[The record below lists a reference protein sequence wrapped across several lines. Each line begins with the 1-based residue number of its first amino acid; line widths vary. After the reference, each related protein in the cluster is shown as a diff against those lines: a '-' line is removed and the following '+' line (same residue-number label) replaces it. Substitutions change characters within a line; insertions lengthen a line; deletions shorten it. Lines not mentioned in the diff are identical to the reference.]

1 MTASDRAGR
10 LFRTT
15 VAAAGA
21 GLRVDVYLADEVG
34 LANRSQLRGRLQKLQ
49 VNGAAAKLSR
59 RLQQGD
65 LVEAELAPPPPSRAT
80 AEPIPLVVIYEDDDV
95 LVVDK
100 PSGMAVHPGSGR
112 HSGTLVNAL
121 LHHVGSLGE
130 RFDEP
135 LRPGI
140 VHRLDMDTSGVM
152 IVAKHP
158 RAHADL
164 ADQFRRRTVRK
175 TYLAWVLGRPVPPI
189 GRIDTHLARDPRHP
203 LRFRVSSGAAPR
215 ARRAVT
221 RYRLRATLSE
231 RSLLLLRPLTGR
243 THQLRVH
250 CSWRGLPIAGDPLYG
265 SPQSRSAAPRLMLHA
280 RHLRIRLPGQAEPTL
295 FSSPPPEPFP
305 TWRAA
310 AEVT

>member
-1 MTASDRAGR
+1 MASEAGLPPSETDDGEAADVLR
-10 LFRTT
+10 LEIGPD
-15 VAAAGA
+15 AAGERLDKA
-21 GLRVDVYLADEVG
+21 LSSLAEGLSRA
-34 LANRSQLRGRLQKLQ
+34 RLQALMAQ
-49 VNGAAAKLSR
+49 GAVTR
-59 RLQQGD
+59 DG
-65 LVEAELAPPPPSRAT
+65 LVLTDASARAQAGTYEVAIPPPAP
-80 AEPIPLVVIYEDDDV
+80 AEPEPQDIPLAILFEDAH
-95 LVVDK
+95 LIVVDK
-100 PSGMAVHPGSGR
+100 PAGMAVHPAPGTPD
-112 HSGTLVNAL
+112 GTLVNAL

-231 RSLLLLRPLTGR
+231 RSLLLLRPR
-243 THQLRVH
+243 RKQ
-250 CSWRGLPIAGDPLYG
+250 
-265 SPQSRSAAPRLMLHA
+265 M
-280 RHLRIRLPGQAEPTL
+280 PGQPDSNHQAYL
-295 FSSPPPEPFP
+295 SASKHLLKG
-305 TWRAA
+305 RLA
-310 AEVT
+310 